1 MTLSSNPVSFDQVVE
16 ALLDEQHPFPAT
28 YLHSFSDISAKD
40 LRTLKEIWEKVNAD
54 RRVSLL
60 EDLEDIADAD
70 TLVSFDDI
78 GKFALSEPDPRAR
91 VIATRILWENDDRK
105 LIPALLDMLENDEDE
120 TVRAAA
126 AAALGKYVYLGE
138 LEELPAEDIRQVEDM
153 LLTVI
158 SGNDEKMVRC
168 RALEALGFSS
178 NEEVSELIKNAYD
191 TDDPDWV
198 VSALFAMSRTAD
210 DSWQPQVMKMLK
222 SKDARVQ
229 LEAIRAAG
237 ELTLQDAREPLLD
250 MLEDGIDDNELRE
263 ATAWSL
269 SKIGGENV
277 REAIEKLLENA
288 EEDEE
293 AEFLETALDNL
304 SFTEDY
310 ERMEL
315 FDFGTSED
323 EDDTDSIVGFD
334 EDEEESDYADEDG
347 EP

>member
-1 MTLSSNPVSFDQVVE
+1 MALPSNPVTFDQVIA

-28 YLHSFSDISAKD
+28 YLHSFSDISTKD
-40 LRTLKEIWEKVNAD
+40 LRTLKEVWDKVKAD

-78 GKFALSEPDPRAR
+78 ARFALSDPDPRAR
-91 VIATRILWENDDRK
+91 VTATRILWENDDRK
-105 LIPALLDMLENDEDE
+105 LIPILVKMLERDEDE

-126 AAALGKYVYLGE
+126 ASALGKFVYLGE
-138 LEELPAEDIRQVEDM
+138 LEEIPADDLQQVESS
-153 LLTVI
+153 LLMAMA
-158 SGNDEKMVRC
+158 GEDKKLVRC

-178 NEEVSELIKNAYD
+178 SEEVSELIKNAYD

-198 VSALFAMSRTAD
+198 SSALFAMGRTAD
-210 DSWQPQVMKMLK
+210 DSWQPQIMKMLK
-222 SKDARVQ
+222 SKDSKIQ

-237 ELTLQDAREPLLD
+237 ELTIQDARDTLLD
-250 MLEDGIDDNELRE
+250 MLEDGIDNDELKDI
-263 ATAWSL
+263 TVWSL

-277 REAIEKLLENA
+277 RETIEKLLENA
-288 EEDEE
+288 EEDDE
-293 AEFLETALDNL
+293 AEFLEMALDNL

-310 ERMEL
+310 QRMEL
-315 FDFGTSED
+315 FDFGRPD
-323 EDDTDSIVGFD
+323 EDDLDSIIDFD
-334 EDEEESDYADEDG
+334 EDDQDSDFADEDG